1 MATGEN
7 PASPG
12 TFLTAVQPAPFDDY
26 VTDDIGELEALVA
39 GVTQTPF
46 VQQRFRYRFGVLGA
60 ASTQK
65 HHRLCW
71 SQASAAVEDFN
82 VEIDS
87 TGIR

>member
-39 GVTQTPF
+39 GVTQTT
-46 VQQRFRYRFGVLGA
+46 Q
-60 ASTQK
+60 ST
-65 HHRLCW
+65 LL
-71 SQASAAVEDFN
+71 
-82 VEIDS
+82 
-87 TGIR
+87 